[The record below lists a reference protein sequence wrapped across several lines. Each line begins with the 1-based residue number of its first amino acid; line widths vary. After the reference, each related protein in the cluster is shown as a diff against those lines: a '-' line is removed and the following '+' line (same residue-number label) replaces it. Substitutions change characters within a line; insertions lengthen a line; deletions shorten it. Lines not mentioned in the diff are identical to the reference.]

1 MIEQHIHEAL
11 AGNAQR
17 LALDFVAYLRNQEM
31 QFERGTGYWEDKRY
45 WHVKYK
51 ETYVCFILIN
61 GFGAVRHKDEPEGWI
76 IWSDDYDSN
85 LFANHPLDER
95 TKEIAL
101 DHVDICGNC
110 GGCGSQGKNKS
121 IFGREFEK
129 VCVTMFRFDNP
140 NVDEVECAKKLVELK
155 KSDIDAREGSA
166 TKENNL

>member
-31 QFERGTGYWEDKRY
+31 QFERGTGY